1 MSSGSENL
9 IFEYDPG
16 WEEELAE
23 INLGKNGAPFLYTDD
38 LIMLAAAFRN
48 AFRTV
53 YRQLSGVIKRIL
65 VGHKAPAYNTLYRRM
80 QKLGVKINNGKITV
94 HDKSMRLTLIYRP
107 QATQLLR
114 VDTP

>member
-1 MSSGSENL
+1 MSNGSENL

-38 LIMLAAAFRN
+38 LIMLAAAFRT
-48 AFRTV
+48 AFRTG
-53 YRQLSGVIKRIL
+53 YRQLSGSIKRIL

-80 QKLGVKINNGKITV
+80 QKLDVKINNGKITV
-94 HDKSMRLTLIYRP
+94 HDKSRRLTLIYRP
-107 QATQLLR
+107 QAAQSW
-114 VDTP
+114 